1 MRSGNGLCAITDDEC
16 SVVVKPDPVVA
27 MVVTKKPPLVGGV
40 IATDMTGELTPHGSE
55 CGDRVSRSN
64 SIAELTPT
72 WTLSALQRLS
82 VEEQTTLGRKLGG
95 AGPVARNKSGTS
107 PEPTADSPFRVVLQN
122 AVVQGDL
129 EAAAAALKSGADPN
143 ERDDL
148 RHSSLHFAAS
158 RGDVRCLRKLMRSG
172 ARANVANNVRNLSGI
187 QRKIEVVVRGRGGG
201 YSHIATVGVGVVMS
215 VRVFYFALA
224 LCWFA
229 VASPLATRT
238 KGHVSSVSFFFTS
251 FELRF

>member
-1 MRSGNGLCAITDDEC
+1 MRSGNGLCAIIDDDCTVVAKPEP
-16 SVVVKPDPVVA
+16 VVVPA
-27 MVVTKKPPLVGGV
+27 TTAVTQKPPAAGEV
-40 IATDMTGELTPHGSE
+40 IATDLTGELTPHGSE
-55 CGDRVSRSN
+55 CGDRVSRSS

-129 EAAAAALKSGADPN
+129 EAAAAALNSGADPN

-148 RHSSLHFAAS
+148 RHSSLHFAAAK
-158 RGDVRCLRKLMRSG
+158 GDVLCLQRLMRSG
-172 ARANVANNVRNLSGI
+172 ARANVANNVRFRFCILG
-187 QRKIEVVVRGRGGG
+187 EMGEHGGG
-201 YSHIATVGVGVVMS
+201 EKQGV
-215 VRVFYFALA
+215 
-224 LCWFA
+224 
-229 VASPLATRT
+229 
-238 KGHVSSVSFFFTS
+238 
-251 FELRF
+251 